1 MKVHYP
7 MTICAAGLA
16 LALSARMALP
26 AEEPS
31 ALVKIE
37 PLARHALTDT
47 LVGYGV
53 VAPATG
59 HVEHLSSAYGGRVTA
74 LRVSLGQT
82 VRRGEPLLEIE
93 TDPSASL
100 AYRQAVTAVEYA
112 RGELHRIEDLA
123 AQRLATRSQ
132 VATAKKALADAES
145 RRREQERL
153 GTGRRTATF
162 AAPFAGVVT
171 SLAVTPGERVAAGKT
186 LLALA
191 RTDKLRAQLGI
202 EPKDAE
208 RVRPGMPV
216 RIVAVFDARN
226 AVAAKVTRVQGMIDP
241 QTQLVDVVVSFRND
255 AASRLLPG
263 TRVRGDVT
271 VGNDVGWAVP
281 RQAVLRDARGAYLFQ
296 VKDGRARRVDVV
308 TGVESGELIGVSGPL
323 DAAQPVVT
331 LGNYELQDGMKV
343 REQRP

>member
-1 MKVHYP
+1 MV
-7 MTICAAGLA
+7 GLA
-16 LALSARMALP
+16 LALPATPAAF

-31 ALVKIE
+31 APVTTAT
-37 PLARHALTDT
+37 LARHTLTDT

-59 HVEHLSSAYGGRVTA
+59 HVENLSSAHGGRVIA

-82 VRRGEPLLEIE
+82 VRRGEALFEIE
-93 TDPSASL
+93 TDPSANL
-100 AYRQAVTAVEYA
+100 AYRQAVTAVEFA
-112 RGELHRIEDLA
+112 RAERRRVEELA

-132 VATAKKALADAES
+132 VATARKSLADAEL
-145 RRREQERL
+145 RLREQERL
-153 GTGRRTATF
+153 GAWRGTATF
-162 AAPFAGVVT
+162 AAPFDGVVT
-171 SLAVTPGERVAAGKT
+171 SLAVTQGERIAAGRT

-191 RTDKLRAQLGI
+191 RTDTLRARLGI
-202 EPKDAE
+202 EPTDAA
-208 RVRPGMPV
+208 RVRPGMPA
-216 RIVAVFDARN
+216 RIVSVFDERN
-226 AVAAKVTRVQGMIDP
+226 AVAATVTRVQGMIDP

-263 TRVRGDVT
+263 TRVRGDIS
-271 VGNDVGWAVP
+271 VGSDVSWAVP
-281 RQAVLRDARGAYLFQ
+281 RLAVLRDARGAYLFQ

-308 TGVESGELIGVSGPL
+308 TGIESGELVGVSGPL
-323 DAAQPVVT
+323 DPAQPVVT